1 MRRILVIG
9 SGGAGKSTVAR
20 RLGKSLGLEVNHLD
34 KYFWRPGWVKPA
46 PEDWVQTVTEL
57 INRDSWII
65 DGNYS
70 GTLPL
75 RLEKCDTIVF
85 LDMPRLLCLWR
96 IVKRNLQYR
105 RGGRPDIAEG
115 CLEKLD
121 YEFVSWVWN
130 YSRRSRPG
138 IVKLIREHGEGKRV
152 VWLRSNRE
160 VEEFLNDPR
169 R

>member
-1 MRRILVIG
+1 MKRILVIG
-9 SGGAGKSTVAR
+9 SGGAGKSTFAT
-20 RLGKSLGLEVNHLD
+20 RLGQLLDLEVSHLD
-34 KYFWRPGWVKPA
+34 KFYWRPGWQKPT
-46 PEDWVQTVTEL
+46 PEEWLQTVTEL
-57 INRDSWII
+57 INRYSWII

-70 GTLPL
+70 GTVEL
-75 RLEKCDTIVF
+75 RIQRCDTIVF

-96 IVKRNLQYR
+96 IVKRQRRYR

-130 YSRRSRPG
+130 YSRRSRPR
-138 IVKLIREHGEGKRV
+138 IIELIRKNAAGKRV
-152 VWLRSNRE
+152 VWLRSNAE
-160 VEEFLNDPR
+160 VEKFLSDPR